1 MCAIP
6 CFPSLNQSCEL
17 SHSNRHGSPNKSFG
31 GGSRSSPYQTTKR
44 VNSKCDTQK
53 HRRELVLVNSS
64 RHGVVSPYQ
73 VFPCYVS
80 SNGSTSP
87 LYYSAAPQLDLNM
100 AHHCVAL
107 DCEMVG
113 VGPGGQRSVLARVSV
128 IDSEGVA
135 LLDTFVRVEEKVV
148 DYRTFVSGV
157 REEDLV
163 SPDAISFGE
172 CRRRV
177 QKLLAN
183 KVLVGHGLQ
192 NDLTVLKL
200 THPWY
205 NIRDTCLYVPF
216 MQLDRFGMC
225 RPRRL
230 RDLARQ
236 HVGML
241 IQQEGEEHNPIE
253 DARAAML
260 LYRTAQTEW
269 DYMMT
274 WKRRCSMLQA
284 PLHLDRV
291 M

>member
-1 MCAIP
+1 MRAIP
-6 CFPSLNQSCEL
+6 CFRSLDQSCEL
-17 SHSNRHGSPNKSFG
+17 PYCNRHVSPKKSFG
-31 GGSRSSPYQTTKR
+31 GDSRSSSYQTTKR
-44 VNSKCDTQK
+44 VSSKSDRQK
-53 HRRELVLVNSS
+53 HRRERILVNSS
-64 RHGVVSPYQ
+64 RHVVVWPSQ
-73 VFPCYVS
+73 VFPSYATT
-80 SNGSTSP
+80 NGPTSP
-87 LYYSAAPQLDLNM
+87 LLYSAAPQIDLNM
-100 AHHCVAL
+100 AHQCVAL

-113 VGPGGQRSVLARVSV
+113 VGPGGLRSVLARVSV
-128 IDSEGVA
+128 IDSQGVA
-135 LLDTFVRVEEKVV
+135 LFDTFVRVDEKVV

-157 REEDLV
+157 RERDLV

-177 QKLLAN
+177 QKLIAH

-200 THPWY
+200 MHPWY

-216 MQLDRFGMC
+216 MQLDHFGMC

-241 IQQEGEEHNPIE
+241 IQQAGEEHDPIE
-253 DARAAML
+253 DARAALL
-260 LYRTAQTEW
+260 LYKMAQTEW